1 MKISKLK
8 FDILP
13 DLQAIPSGET
23 LNNLLEF
30 LKLYVNNTWLLN
42 EWRKPKYTH
51 LKVWFDYFYDI
62 LELDSGTDNLGHE
75 IKEYIDGK
83 PYFTVPI
90 EINLTEGEY
99 AINHLVILYTK
110 ADLSIVGVEDK
121 TVIKLYRFHFQED
134 AKENYVYRSN
144 WNQLFCFNAPEK
156 MVTEQD
162 SDNGNALTLRS
173 LKFRLEDGLWFPL
186 KYEDVYEHTDE
197 EIQLG
202 IIICYSFFPNVLL
215 SKIDIEAKDN
225 GQLVLI
231 QGEECA
237 HQKITDCRLYL
248 NNWFD
253 HTVGDWEKRREMGA
267 NLNMFG
273 ANKSALVARNAFI
286 KHGNDEALTFF
297 TIPDENS
304 NKIETSVHENIEVVD
319 NTFTYLDSNIDI
331 VGPVKP
337 VEPDVG
343 TSPTRNSSAGT
354 NTRPVHLNG
363 VLITFNANNGVQSIW
378 KNLLFARNT
387 VNLQGPVGTA
397 VSMTVIPGDLCQ
409 NVEFSNNFLN
419 HTYKYNGLR
428 PGNATSDGITS
439 FGAPDTYLYSSSFT
453 FQRRINTDDM
463 RLMSDSSILDAATA
477 AISDQSTMA
486 EEIFPTPVV
495 FRNNEIYYSQLMR
508 DHDFG
513 NNYILAAEHACFT
526 VGGGDVEILDN
537 IIDGSKAQVKRLTGS
552 DGVFG
557 NADNPVSLLHCVP
570 CNVAGTN
577 SVVMRGNRAEGY
589 GVALRCRPQYNLDFI
604 VSDYDIQVDAN
615 EFLDGAATVLHNM
628 NDSNIYIA
636 RNAFHNC
643 QKAPFV
649 TLNTAEA
656 DNTKVKLPAHPA
668 VTLSL
673 FQNLLT
679 TANNI
684 KDYKGVCLNANW
696 HSTPQVIN
704 PLSRFCFLLNYL
716 DGYDYM
722 TVTAN
727 AAAKTNITDNIYAQG
742 KTDDGCAC

>member
-1 MKISKLK
+1 MSFKINIDVK
-8 FDILP
+8 P
-13 DLQAIPSGET
+13 DSQAQKSGLT
-23 LNNLLEF
+23 LNSLLRFLQLYENLEWLSED
-30 LKLYVNNTWLLN
+30 KDGDNANNK
-42 EWRKPKYTH
+42 EIKAWRKYFRDVLN
-51 LKVWFDYFYDI
+51 LKNDTIGPAQEV
-62 LELDSGTDNLGHE
+62 
-75 IKEYIDGK
+75 KEDKI
-83 PYFTVPI
+83 YFTVPI
-90 EINLTEGEY
+90 EINLAEGEY
-99 AINHLVILYTK
+99 GINHLVILYTK

-121 TVIKLYRFHFQED
+121 TVIKLYRFDFQSE
-134 AKENYVYRSN
+134 ENYLYKSY
-144 WNQLFCFNAPEK
+144 WNQLFCFKASK
-156 MVTEQD
+156 KWVVQQD
-162 SDNGNALTLRS
+162 PDTGNTLTLRN
-173 LKFRLEDGLWFPL
+173 LKFRLEEGLWFPL
-186 KYEDVYEHTDE
+186 KYVSNYDHSNQEL
-197 EIQLG
+197 QLG
-202 IIICYSFFPNVLL
+202 IIIYYSYFPNAIL

-225 GQLVLI
+225 GQFVLV
-231 QGEECA
+231 QSEECA
-237 HQKITDCRLYL
+237 CQKITDCRLYL

-273 ANKSALVARNAFI
+273 ANKSALVARNTFI

-297 TIPDENS
+297 TIHDENS

-319 NTFTYLDSNIDI
+319 NTFTYLDANVDI

-337 VEPDVG
+337 VEPDAN
-343 TSPTRNSSAGT
+343 TRSAGDSST
-354 NTRPVHLNG
+354 GISTRPVHLNG
-363 VLITFNANNGVQSIW
+363 VLITFNPFEGVKSIW

-409 NVEFSNNFLN
+409 NVEFSNNRLN

-453 FQRRINTDDM
+453 FQRRKDTSGMHLTPDTDTEDTGTDTM
-463 RLMSDSSILDAATA
+463 PVPAAT
-477 AISDQSTMA
+477 T
-486 EEIFPTPVV
+486 EEIIPTPVV
-495 FRNNEIYYSQLMR
+495 FRNNEIHYSQLMR

-537 IIDGSKAQVKRLTGS
+537 TIDGSNAQVKRLPGS

-557 NADNPVSLLHCVP
+557 NADNPVSLLHCLPCTVP
-570 CNVAGTN
+570 GTN

-589 GVALRCRPQYNLDFI
+589 GVALRFRPQYDLDFI
-604 VSDYDIQVDAN
+604 VSDYYIQVEAN

-628 NDSNIYIA
+628 NDSNIYIV
-636 RNAFHNC
+636 RNVFHNC
-643 QKAPFV
+643 QKVPFV

-656 DNTKVKLPAHPA
+656 DKTEVRLPAHPA

-684 KDYKGVCLNANW
+684 KDYKGVCLDANW

-727 AAAKTNITDNIYAQG
+727 AATKTNITDNIYAPG